1 MDLDY
6 YGYSQD
12 VNSDEFEA
20 LLQLEEEEMLR
31 DLPNNFIPPS
41 SITSTTNHL
50 DIQIESPSGSTSTE
64 MPFNTS
70 SLSGLPTSIS
80 NSLQN
85 LASGSSNS
93 RALLAELL
101 QSASSSSSSSFST
114 TARNSRRSP
123 PASIQDHIRRKGNLS
138 VSDLVGPIWCETAFQ
153 YSILGMTNLKI
164 EDPRRPEKIITP
176 QGNVIVPN
184 KARAQ
189 QKEKVLESGTKVHK
203 QLERQVAAKPVYIK
217 TKTREDG
224 WGLRILK
231 LVGSLK
237 SLMKGGIARE
247 VPVFGIIHGKL
258 IIGVIDEIS
267 VAALSSKRSSG
278 KTTSSSSSSQ
288 DGNKDSS
295 KSPKKTWAS
304 QEDWKKEKE
313 REKVHGKGK
322 AREKGQKPLSFA
334 KPSTSNPSTS
344 TTSTQD
350 APLSSVLKTIMQ
362 NATSSSKD
370 DSNLSPSSSSQKAE
384 DQEATSNSTPVAST
398 IAEST
403 RPASSPGKGKGKE
416 KEVDTTPA
424 RARYGFYLSD
434 TKTRE
439 SARLPFPED
448 QKSARFQCMVYKRL

>member
-12 VNSDEFEA
+12 VNPDEFEA

-41 SITSTTNHL
+41 STSTTNHL

-70 SLSGLPTSIS
+70 SLSGLPISIS
-80 NSLQN
+80 NSLQT
-85 LASGSSNS
+85 LASGSTNS
-93 RALLAELL
+93 RALLTELL
-101 QSASSSSSSSFST
+101 QSASSSSSSFST
-114 TARNSRRSP
+114 TTRNSRRSP

-138 VSDLVGPIWCETAFQ
+138 VSDLVAPLWCETAFQ

-267 VAALSSKRSSG
+267 VATLSSKRSSG
-278 KTTSSSSSSQ
+278 KISSSSSYSSQ

-322 AREKGQKPLSFA
+322 GREKGQKPLSFA

-344 TTSTQD
+344 TTSIED

-362 NATSSSKD
+362 NATSSYKD

-398 IAEST
+398 IAESS
-403 RPASSPGKGKGKE
+403 RPASSPDKGKGKE
-416 KEVDTTPA
+416 KEMDTTPA

-434 TKTRE
+434 TKTRI